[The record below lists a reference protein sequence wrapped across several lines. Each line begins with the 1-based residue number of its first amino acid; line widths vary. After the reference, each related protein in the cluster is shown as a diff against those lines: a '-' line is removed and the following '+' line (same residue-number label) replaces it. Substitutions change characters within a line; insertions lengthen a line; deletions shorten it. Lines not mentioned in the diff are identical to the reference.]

1 MNTPIRAVLFDA
13 GNTLISLDYERL
25 AGGVSAAV
33 GREVS
38 AALLRSRAP
47 EAAAALELGT
57 GSDRERAVSY
67 LEALFLLS
75 GVRHEELEAVRVEV
89 TRLHH
94 ERHLWIGVE
103 PGTVEALE
111 QLRAAG
117 LRLGVVSNSDGKVDA
132 ALAAAGL
139 RPYFELVVDSSHAGV
154 EKPDPRI
161 FAVAVETMG
170 IAPAE
175 AAYVGDVYEVDVVGA
190 RRAGLSPV
198 LLDPHGL
205 HATVDVPIIQ
215 SLADLPGLIAAGVP
229 GRAFTQS

>member
-1 MNTPIRAVLFDA
+1 MTAPIRVVLFDA

-33 GREVS
+33 GREIS
-38 AALLRSRAP
+38 SGLMRSRAP
-47 EAAAALELGT
+47 EAAAALELGSGT
-57 GSDRERAVSY
+57 DRERAVSY

-75 GVRHEELEAVRVEV
+75 GVRHEELEPVRAAV
-89 TRLHH
+89 TQLHH

-103 PGTVEALE
+103 PGTADALG
-111 QLRAAG
+111 QLRDAG
-117 LRLGVVSNSDGKVDA
+117 LRLGVVSNSDGKVET

-139 RPYFELVVDSSHAGV
+139 RPYFDVVVDSTHAGV

-161 FAVAVETMG
+161 FAVALEAIG
-170 IAPAE
+170 AAPGE
-175 AAYVGDVYEVDVVGA
+175 AVYVGDVYEVDVVGA
-190 RRAGLSPV
+190 RRAGLAAV

-205 HATVDVPIIQ
+205 HVNGDVPIIE
-215 SLADLPGLIAAGVP
+215 SLAELPGLISAGVP

>member
-1 MNTPIRAVLFDA
+1 MDHEYRGPGDLGQPYGPVGRLGLYGLGA
-13 GNTLISLDYERL
+13 GESMEAGSRVAAGERL
-25 AGGVSAAV
+25 LLQLGDGVFP
-33 GREVS
+33 RP
-38 AALLRSRAP
+38 L
-47 EAAAALELGT
+47 
-57 GSDRERAVSY
+57 
-67 LEALFLLS
+67 
-75 GVRHEELEAVRVEV
+75 AVRVEV